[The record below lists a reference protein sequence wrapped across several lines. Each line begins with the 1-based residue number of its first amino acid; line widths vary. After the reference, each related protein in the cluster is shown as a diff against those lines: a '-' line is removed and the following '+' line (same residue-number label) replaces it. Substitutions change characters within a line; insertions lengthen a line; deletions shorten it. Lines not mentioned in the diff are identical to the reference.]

1 MKDPDCVG
9 NAGGLHDPG
18 GQHQSQTRSLS
29 FPYDLLKNPAQ
40 PSALYGID
48 HLYRVDSALD
58 VKTELGVRLV
68 ILCFRPASDAI
79 GECGLQAIEVS
90 AKNIR
95 VSVGY
100 ESRKSLTNALTHDSR
115 LAVMGTKAFFFQDCS
130 HTG

>member
-1 MKDPDCVG
+1 MICSKILRSRPPFM
-9 NAGGLHDPG
+9 GLII
-18 GQHQSQTRSLS
+18 STKLTR
-29 FPYDLLKNPAQ
+29 PW
-40 PSALYGID
+40 
-48 HLYRVDSALD
+48 RCRR
-58 VKTELGVRLV
+58 TWGVRIV

-79 GECGLQAIEVS
+79 GECGLQAIEVG

-100 ESRKSLTNALTHDSR
+100 ESCKSLTNALTHDSR